1 RYCAWRLLATWGRPS
16 FPFASRGSSLWDGG
30 RGRAGHRRGRPG
42 CSRRSTAA
50 AAGASCR
57 APAILP
63 AAGARRRDAA
73 GLVEVFDRAVP
84 PPREAAGQLR
94 QVPRVDHRA
103 GGDGG
108 VELVQVPPADLVDD
122 LLLEGGPAAQVELG
136 HLHPGEEE
144 LLVLAAGD
152 RKSVV

>member
-1 RYCAWRLLATWGRPS
+1 R
-16 FPFASRGSSLWDGG
+16 
-30 RGRAGHRRGRPG
+30 RRGRTG

-50 AAGASCR
+50 AAGASCW

-144 LLVLAAGD
+144 LLVLAAGHVGEVED
-152 RKSVV
+152 RAAGEHRALEVVRGEAQPGLLAQ